1 MAYMPKGRGF
11 GLMNINKN
19 KLVFT
24 REPKR
29 ANSSKISK
37 VLEL

>member
-1 MAYMPKGRGF
+1 MPYMPKGRGF

-29 ANSSKISK
+29 A
-37 VLEL
+37 